1 MHKRLSLLLLIGLT
15 ACQQPPSAPH
25 SEVTPIVFVEPAPL
39 PDFTVYSSTKEK
51 KAAFFAYLLPLIEQA
66 NVAILAER
74 EQALNLLAQVSLN
87 EEEALVL
94 EDILIK
100 YRIKNTDPLERKQMI
115 ERRVI
120 PLPPSLVLAQAAN
133 ESAWGSSRFATEGNN
148 LFGQWCFRAGCGM
161 IPGERNHRARH
172 EVRVFASPYE
182 SVASYMLNLN
192 THPQYQD
199 LRDLRQVEIDL
210 IGHSTGLNLASGLV
224 GYSERGVEYV
234 LEVQRMIHN
243 NNLAR
248 LDTVKAID
256 IKEG

>member
-1 MHKRLSLLLLIGLT
+1 M
-15 ACQQPPSAPH
+15 
-25 SEVTPIVFVEPAPL
+25 
-39 PDFTVYSSTKEK
+39 
-51 KAAFFAYLLPLIEQA
+51 
-66 NVAILAER
+66 
-74 EQALNLLAQVSLN
+74 
-87 EEEALVL
+87 
-94 EDILIK
+94 
-100 YRIKNTDPLERKQMI
+100 
-115 ERRVI
+115 
-120 PLPPSLVLAQAAN
+120 
-133 ESAWGSSRFATEGNN
+133 
-148 LFGQWCFRAGCGM
+148 
-161 IPGERNHRARH
+161 
-172 EVRVFASPYE
+172 RVFASPYE

>member
-1 MHKRLSLLLLIGLT
+1 M
-15 ACQQPPSAPH
+15 
-25 SEVTPIVFVEPAPL
+25 
-39 PDFTVYSSTKEK
+39 
-51 KAAFFAYLLPLIEQA
+51 
-66 NVAILAER
+66 
-74 EQALNLLAQVSLN
+74 
-87 EEEALVL
+87 L

-133 ESAWGSSRFATEGNN
+133 ESAWGPLALPPKAITFWAVVLSRRLRHDPLASVTIAPATK
-148 LFGQWCFRAGCGM
+148 C
-161 IPGERNHRARH
+161 
-172 EVRVFASPYE
+172 VFASPYE

-248 LDTVKAID
+248 LDTVKSHRHQRGITL
-256 IKEG
+256 GQ